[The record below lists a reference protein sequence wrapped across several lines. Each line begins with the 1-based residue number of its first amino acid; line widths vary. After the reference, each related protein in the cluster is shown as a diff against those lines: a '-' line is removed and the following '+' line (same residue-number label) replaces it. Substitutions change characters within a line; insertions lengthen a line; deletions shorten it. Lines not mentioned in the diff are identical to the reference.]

1 MHRHDRMTSALGL
14 LTGLGMMAWSLATL
28 GLGELQHPGPGFLP
42 FLSGLLMA
50 GLALSTLVKS
60 LRRERPADAAAFVPP
75 GALPRLAV
83 TLGALVL
90 YAVLLE
96 RAGFLATT
104 FLVMLAIFTLTAR
117 TSWAVGLAESAVVT
131 GAFWWLFA
139 RVLKIPLPKGWL
151 GF

>member
-60 LRRERPADAAAFVPP
+60 LRRERSADTSAFVPR

-117 TSWAVGLAESAVVT
+117 TSWALGLAESAVVT